1 MRTQPVLRAVGL
13 TVLTSVIIA
22 LSTQFSPTHAQ
33 DTLTGA
39 FSGSVRDR
47 QSDRPIPDATI
58 RFINQAS
65 QVPTARRTDSQ
76 GEFFTGPL
84 PPSIYKIQVTAPG
97 FRTVELVQRLIA
109 TKDTTVQPLPIVL
122 EPEAVVQTT
131 LPDKTVPG
139 STGTVI
145 TFPVVDFAPI
155 AQEINDSN
163 GRRGGVFTEEQVR
176 TLPLGASTLTRTFDE
191 LALLLPGVALPPQTQ
206 GGVAGPGVGPGVG
219 SAGQFSVNG
228 LRSRANNFT
237 VDGSDNNDEDIGV
250 RRQGFISL
258 IPQSIESVE
267 EFNITTLLASAQ
279 YGRNLAAQVNVISK
293 SGRNSLHGELYGLLN
308 TSHLNARDYFDT
320 PSGDRTTNLLVGDK
334 PVLIGSDNQL
344 IPFQSRLNTGG
355 KDSLTLAQTG
365 VTLGGPI
372 PRFGEGLPNSLNNA
386 FFFFSGEGQ
395 ILNANK
401 EANFSVPTIEQRG
414 AFNSGATGIFRNPIP
429 LPVQSGNV
437 LAYPT
442 SIEGDG
448 IFSLFPF
455 PNNPRGVYGM
465 NTFTQVLPVSARG
478 EIISGKID
486 TNFDSWNRKQ
496 RFAARYNLTDDERN
510 IPVTGEAL
518 FSGIRSHVQTQNIS
532 TYLNSDLTSP
542 DSIRPFFNQLRFSYG
557 RTRLRFDEGRDVRCR
572 NSSFTAG
579 TEPGC
584 LLPISDLGD
593 NLSVIRNEPF
603 FINRPALINFTLPDD
618 FGLPG
623 TGPVLY
629 GYDAASTTDQI
640 VGPVGQLIIAGF
652 SPVGV
657 DVFNFPQRRVNN
669 TYQLADNVSGKI
681 DSHSITFGFDIRR
694 SELNSDLPRNSRPL
708 ITFYG
713 APRLIGTSF
722 DGNNF
727 PTAFRVA
734 RVGVDSLPFLRPEYF
749 AAASAPSGTFMSL
762 SNQAETNINLRFYQ
776 FNFFGQDEWKI
787 GPKFSLSFG
796 IRYEYNS
803 VPEESGRKIE
813 RTFNDPLID
822 QTLSGLDK
830 FIGGRTRI
838 FDSDRNNLAPRVSF
852 AYSPEIFGPRHTTV
866 IRGGYGLYYD
876 QILGAV
882 VSQSR
887 NVFPSFF
894 TVNLG
899 GGPLPY
905 TAFGYQ
911 FFNPLYTNIGDTPIV
926 SPIPGRPNNLN
937 PEIDPEGLIGIVNEF
952 FPNAFGAT
960 LPARDLRTPMSHQY
974 QIGFEQQL
982 SPTLLL
988 SAAYIGTQGR
998 NLLRFTTPNL
1008 GPNYLLGPFLFVA
1021 PQNADEIV
1029 NSPFESPLVPRFYG
1043 VTLSPGATVGANGAL
1058 ENNGRP
1064 TRNVGAINQFE
1075 TTAESRYDALQ
1086 VQLQGRWIRGTQFQI
1101 SYTFS
1106 KATDDVS
1113 DVFDLAGA
1121 FSLPQNSLRI
1131 NERGYANFDTRHRVG
1146 YSFNYRLPQMTASP
1160 GILRHTIGGLEI
1172 AGTGQFQTGQ
1182 PFTVNS
1188 LFDVN
1193 LDGNLTDRPN
1203 TSAGI
1208 ITTISNRKRLSLT
1221 VDPLTLLAAPGQD
1234 GAVGR
1239 NTFRSGGFVLVNL
1252 ALIREFR
1259 IPVGRSAEFHKLTF
1273 RAEAFNLT
1281 NRANFGIPVRFLEAP
1296 GFGDAT
1302 TTVTPG
1308 RRIQFGLRY
1317 TF

>member
-1 MRTQPVLRAVGL
+1 MRTQPVLSAVRL
-13 TVLTSVIIA
+13 IFLLSFVIGV
-22 LSTQFSPTHAQ
+22 STLPPPINAQ

-47 QSDRPIPDATI
+47 QSDRPIPDATV

-65 QVPTARRTDSQ
+65 QVPTARKTDSE
-76 GEFFTGPL
+76 GAFFTGPL
-84 PPSIYKIQVTAPG
+84 PPSMYKIQVIANG
-97 FRTVELVQRLIA
+97 FRTIELVQRLIA
-109 TKDTTVQPLPIVL
+109 TKQNTVQPLPIVM
-122 EPEAVVQTT
+122 EPMVQ
-131 LPDKTVPG
+131 PNPAEKTPPEKI
-139 STGTVI
+139 STVMS
-145 TFPVVDFAPI
+145 FPVVEFAPI

-163 GRRGGVFTEEQVR
+163 GRRGGVFTEVEVR
-176 TLPLGASTLTRTFDE
+176 TLPLGSSTLTRTFDE
-191 LALLLPGVALPPQTQ
+191 LALLLPGVALPPLTQ
-206 GGVAGPGVGPGVG
+206 GSVAGPGVGPGVG

-267 EFNITTLLASAQ
+267 EFSITTILAAPQ
-279 YGRNLAAQVNVISK
+279 FGRNLAAQVNVISK
-293 SGRNSLHGELYGLLN
+293 SGSDKYHGQLYGLLN

-320 PSGDRTTNLLVGDK
+320 PSRDRTTELTVGDK
-334 PVLIGSDNQL
+334 PVLIGTDNRL
-344 IPFQSRLNTGG
+344 VPVMSRLNTGG
-355 KDSLTLAQTG
+355 KDSLTLGQAG
-365 VTLGGPI
+365 LTLGGPI
-372 PRFGEGLPNSLNNA
+372 PRFGEGPPNALKNA
-386 FFFFSGEGQ
+386 FFFLSAEGQ
-395 ILNANK
+395 ILNANR

-429 LPVQSGNV
+429 LPGQAENV
-437 LAYPT
+437 YAFPT
-442 SIEGDG
+442 SIEGDA

-455 PNNPRGVYGM
+455 PNNPLGVYGK
-465 NTFTQVLPVSARG
+465 NTFTHVLPVSAQG
-478 EIISGKID
+478 KIVSGKID
-486 TNFDSWNRKQ
+486 TNFDIWNRKQ
-496 RFAARYNLTDDERN
+496 RFAARYNLTADARN

-518 FSGIRSHVQTQNIS
+518 FSGIRSNVQTQNIS
-532 TYLNSDLTSP
+532 TYLNSDLSAP

-557 RTRLRFDEGRDVRCR
+557 RTRLGFDEGRDVRCR
-572 NSSFTAG
+572 NSSFEPG

-584 LLPISDLGD
+584 LLVGSDIGE
-593 NLSVIRNEPF
+593 NLSAVRNEPF
-603 FINRPALINFTLPDD
+603 FINRPLLINSTLPDN
-618 FGLPG
+618 FGSPN
-623 TGPVLY
+623 TGPVIY
-629 GYDAASTTDQI
+629 GYDPASTTDQYI
-640 VGPVGQLIIAGF
+640 GPIGQMVMAGF

-681 DSHSITFGFDIRR
+681 DTHSITFGIDIRR

-722 DGNNF
+722 DSNNF

-734 RVGVDSLPFLRPEYF
+734 RAGVDNLPFLRPEYF

-762 SNQAETNINLRFYQ
+762 SNQAETNINLRYYQ
-776 FNFFGQDEWKI
+776 FNFFGQDEWKVR
-787 GPKFSLSFG
+787 PNFSLSYG
-796 IRYEYNS
+796 VRYEFNS
-803 VPEESGRKIE
+803 VPEESNRKIE
-813 RTFNDPLID
+813 RTFNAPLIA
-822 QTLSGLDK
+822 QTLPGLDT
-830 FIGGRTRI
+830 FLAGRTRI

-852 AYSPEIFGPRHTTV
+852 AYSPVIFGPRHPTV

-894 TVNLG
+894 TVNFG

-911 FFNPLYTNIGDTPIV
+911 FFNPLFTNIDNTPIV
-926 SPIPGRPNNLN
+926 SPVPGRPNNLN
-937 PEIDPEGLIGIVNEF
+937 PEIDPATLIDIVNEY

-960 LPARDLRTPMSHQY
+960 LPARNLHTPMSHQY
-974 QIGFEQQL
+974 QFGFEQQIGL
-982 SPTLLL
+982 NLLL
-988 SAAYIGTQGR
+988 SAAYVGTQGR

-1008 GPNYLLGPFLFVA
+1008 GPNYVLGPFLFVA
-1021 PQNADEIV
+1021 PTGVEDIE
-1029 NSPFESPLVPRFYG
+1029 NSPLPIPRFYG
-1043 VTLSPGATVGANGAL
+1043 VTLPPGATTGSDGSL
-1058 ENNGRP
+1058 QNNGRP
-1064 TRNVGAINQFE
+1064 VKNVGAISQFE
-1075 TTAESRYDALQ
+1075 TTAESRYDSLQ
-1086 VQLQGRWIRGTQFQI
+1086 VQLQGRWLRDIQFQI

-1106 KATDDVS
+1106 RAIDDVS

-1121 FSLPQNSLRI
+1121 YALPQNSLRI
-1131 NERGYANFDTRHRVG
+1131 DERGYANFDTRHRVA
-1146 YSFNYRLPQMTASP
+1146 YSFNYRLPQMAASP
-1160 GILRHTIGGLEI
+1160 GILRHTLGGLGI

-1208 ITTISNRKRLSLT
+1208 ITTIDNRKRLSLT
-1221 VDPLTLLAAPGQD
+1221 VDPLTLLAAPGRD

-1239 NTFRSGGFVLVNL
+1239 NTFRAGGFVIVNL
-1252 ALIREFR
+1252 ALIKEFN
-1259 IPVGRSAEFHKLTF
+1259 IPIGRDAEPHKITF

-1302 TTVTPG
+1302 STLTPG

-1317 TF
+1317 SF